1 MNGDPCFIELNG
13 WKLAITS
20 NDILIQ
26 MARAE
31 KVRNLQSEKM
41 KRVSTSLLSFI
52 IQSSRMSPTGVYK
65 VYL

>member
-41 KRVSTSLLSFI
+41 KRVSVTGLLLEVSSFI
-52 IQSSRMSPTGVYK
+52 GIYK
-65 VYL
+65 L